1 MVSVDQLCCL
11 DGLMW
16 LQSGNAVGA
25 LTLQHQT
32 TVSRN
37 QRKCAKAF
45 DVDVLKRD
53 GLWQIEGDSQLLQ
66 LERGVHQ
73 TARLKLVQ
81 GLRLEAAFSPE
92 TALPQDLARVWNV
105 GSSRI
110 RKPDHF
116 ATLLEQRVIEAWLTS
131 GEKAPSLSD
140 AIVSIPLWDEPE
152 RMRLVVHRD
161 LHRQPVI
168 QELVT
173 GLSTQHQ
180 QQPIRLQSS

>member
-1 MVSVDQLCCL
+1 MVTVDQLCCL
-11 DGLMW
+11 DGLIW

-45 DVDVLKRD
+45 GVDVLKRD
-53 GLWQIEGDSQLLQ
+53 GFWQIEGDCQLLQ

-73 TARLKLVQ
+73 AARLKFGQ

-131 GEKAPSLSD
+131 EEKAPSLSD

-161 LHRQPVI
+161 LHRQSVI

-180 QQPIRLQSS
+180 QQPIRLQSP

>member
-1 MVSVDQLCCL
+1 M
-11 DGLMW
+11 
-16 LQSGNAVGA
+16 
-25 LTLQHQT
+25 
-32 TVSRN
+32 
-37 QRKCAKAF
+37 
-45 DVDVLKRD
+45 
-53 GLWQIEGDSQLLQ
+53 
-66 LERGVHQ
+66 HQ

-92 TALPQDLARVWNV
+92 TALPQDLAQVWNV

-116 ATLLEQRVIEAWLTS
+116 ATLLEQRVIEAWLTY

-168 QELVT
+168 KELVT
-173 GLSTQHQ
+173 GLLTQHQ
-180 QQPIRLQSS
+180 QQPIRLQSP